1 MGTTQSSSLTAS
13 EPTQSSSSSSKG
25 KRRAA
30 TEVNDD
36 SEADDASP
44 KSCHQRSQS
53 GVSSGSDRRKVW
65 RISAG
70 QGLVTGASTLGEYL
84 SNAVDK
90 LASAA
95 FRANPEATPQ
105 AGPSNTSS
113 SAAYAAIEADEGL
126 SDIEMSAVGEILR
139 KEPDI
144 GVAYLAMSKPSVR
157 TYYLQARL
165 EDYRNQK

>member
-13 EPTQSSSSSSKG
+13 EPTQSSSSSSNG

-30 TEVNDD
+30 TEVNND
-36 SEADDASP
+36 SKADDVSP
-44 KSCHQRSQS
+44 ESCHQHSQS
-53 GVSSGSDRRKVW
+53 GVSSGSDRCKVQ

-70 QGLVTGASTLGEYL
+70 QGLVTRASTLREYL

-95 FRANPEATPQ
+95 FQANPEATPQ

-113 SAAYAAIEADEGL
+113 LAAYAAIEADEGL
-126 SDIEMSAVGEILR
+126 SNIEMSAVGEILR

-144 GVAYLAMSKPSVR
+144 GAAYLAMSKPSV
-157 TYYLQARL
+157 
-165 EDYRNQK
+165 